1 MVHLDSDLLGIL
13 LALLTF
19 IVPAVTS
26 AIEAKK
32 KKARQQQ
39 EAVQD
44 EQVVPE
50 ADASEE
56 LEEMFNILLGKQK
69 EEWEQ
74 EPDDVWAPE
83 VAKVDQVPEV
93 AEIVQHQ
100 QHQQQSTEEPEE
112 KVTFTEGTSAV
123 AKAYQPSVEP
133 AAGIEP
139 EDTGHAEMSLKE
151 KFRSNPK
158 DALVMGEIL
167 KPKFKE
173 Y

>member
-19 IVPAVTS
+19 IVPVITS
-26 AIEAKK
+26 FKEAKK

-39 EAVQD
+39 EI
-44 EQVVPE
+44 VPE
-50 ADASEE
+50 EPVAEE
-56 LEEMFNILLGKQK
+56 PDDLEEMFNVLLGKQK
-69 EEWEQ
+69 EECEQ

-83 VAKVDQVPEV
+83 VAEVVQEPEV
-93 AEIVQHQ
+93 AEVVELQRPAVA
-100 QHQQQSTEEPEE
+100 ELEKKEP
-112 KVTFTEGTSAV
+112 FTEGTSAV
-123 AKAYQPSVEP
+123 AQAYKPSVEP
-133 AAGIEP
+133 V
-139 EDTGHAEMSLKE
+139 AEMGPEAEGKAVPSIKD

>member
-19 IVPAVTS
+19 IVPVITS
-26 AIEAKK
+26 FKEAKK

-69 EEWEQ
+69 EELEQ
-74 EPDDVWAPE
+74 DPDDVW
-83 VAKVDQVPEV
+83 VPEV
-93 AEIVQHQ
+93 AEVVQ
-100 QHQQQSTEEPEE
+100 EPEVAEVVELQRPAAAELE
-112 KVTFTEGTSAV
+112 KNEPFTEGTSAV
-123 AKAYQPSVEP
+123 AQAYKPSVEP
-133 AAGIEP
+133 VAEMEP
-139 EDTGHAEMSLKE
+139 EAEGKAVPSIKDKL
-151 KFRSNPK
+151 RNNPK
-158 DALVMGEIL
+158 DAVIMGEIL

>member
-19 IVPAVTS
+19 VVPVITS
-26 AIEAKK
+26 IKEAKK

-69 EEWEQ
+69 EELEQ
-74 EPDDVWAPE
+74 ESDDTWVQE
-83 VAKVDQVPEV
+83 VAEVVQEPEV
-93 AEIVQHQ
+93 AEVVELQRPAAA
-100 QHQQQSTEEPEE
+100 ELEKKEP
-112 KVTFTEGTSAV
+112 FTEGTSAV
-123 AKAYQPSVEP
+123 AQAYQPSVEP
-133 AAGIEP
+133 VAEMEP
-139 EDTGHAEMSLKE
+139 EAEGKAVPSIKDKLRK
-151 KFRSNPK
+151 NPK
-158 DALVMGEIL
+158 DAVIMGEIL

>member
-19 IVPAVTS
+19 VVPVITS
-26 AIEAKK
+26 IKEAKK

-39 EAVQD
+39 EIVQD
-44 EQVVPE
+44 EPV
-50 ADASEE
+50 AEE
-56 LEEMFNILLGKQK
+56 SDDLEEMFNVLLGKQK
-69 EEWEQ
+69 EELEQ
-74 EPDDVWAPE
+74 EPDDTWVQEVAEVVQEPE
-83 VAKVDQVPEV
+83 VADVVELQRPAA
-93 AEIVQHQ
+93 AEL
-100 QHQQQSTEEPEE
+100 EKNEP
-112 KVTFTEGTSAV
+112 FTEGTSAV
-123 AKAYQPSVEP
+123 AQAYQPSVEP
-133 AAGIEP
+133 V
-139 EDTGHAEMSLKE
+139 AEMGPEAEGKAVPSIKD